1 MSSNLF
7 INESFYLSNI
17 QYAGTNL
24 PNECLFLKLA
34 LWYISTRQGRIMAK
48 DIVLALGGGGV
59 RGISHLGVVQCL
71 LDNHYEINGI
81 AGTSAG
87 GMFGAPLAAQV
98 PSREILAAVINFFK
112 SPDFR
117 RSSSD
122 SASLVGTNGIEHVLA
137 KFIEGKTFKDLPIKF
152 SVTSVSLKTGEEV
165 IITDGDLIK
174 AVLATIAIPG
184 VFPTRG
190 ENALVDGGVLDPIPV
205 GPARALN
212 PSLPVVAVV
221 LHTKPADFSPLQ
233 SSAVMIDQ
241 IPDAIVDRL
250 TRTRLGESLRNM
262 NVGVELGSDR
272 LTELNL
278 EISKPDVIV
287 RPIVGHYG
295 TLQKVDPTKLFDE
308 GYRAMEEQLPALAE
322 SLSFVNNIKRISK
335 YTKAK

>member
-1 MSSNLF
+1 
-7 INESFYLSNI
+7 
-17 QYAGTNL
+17 
-24 PNECLFLKLA
+24 
-34 LWYISTRQGRIMAK
+34 MAK
-48 DIVLALGGGGV
+48 NVVLALGGGGV
-59 RGISHLGVVQCL
+59 RGIAHLGSVQCL
-71 LDNHYEINGI
+71 LDNQYEISGI

-87 GMFGAPLAAQV
+87 GMFGAPLAAKV
-98 PSREILAAVINFFK
+98 PTKEILDAVKAFFK
-112 SPDFR
+112 SPDFS

-137 KFIEGKTFKDLPIKF
+137 KYIEGKTFKDLPIKF

-165 IITDGDLIK
+165 IITEGDVMK

-190 ENALVDGGVLDPIPV
+190 DNLLVDGGVLDPVPV

-212 PSLPVVAVV
+212 PSLPVVAIT
-221 LHTKPADFSPLQ
+221 LHTKPVNYSPMQ

-308 GYRAMEEQLPALAE
+308 GYRAMEEQLPALVEA
-322 SLSFVNNIKRISK
+322 LSFVSSIKRISK
-335 YTKAK
+335 YTTAKSE